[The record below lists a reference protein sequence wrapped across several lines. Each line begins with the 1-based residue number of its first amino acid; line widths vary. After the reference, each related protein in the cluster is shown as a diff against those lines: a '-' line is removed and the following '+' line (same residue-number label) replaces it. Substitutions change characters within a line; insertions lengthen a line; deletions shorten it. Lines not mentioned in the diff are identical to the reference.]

1 MTSENHG
8 TEKAD
13 SAMVMSPTGSTSQAA
28 PLSPSTSKPI
38 QELPDEL
45 VQAGWSKCWSKREN
59 RPYYFNRFTNQ
70 SLWEMPVLGQ
80 HDVISDPL
88 GLNAAPASGEAVSD
102 TGLGNGQRKR
112 HPSEDAQAGPNSFK
126 RPKVEIPVTPT
137 TPTVPISPST
147 PGVKPWVN
155 TTDDKQGQTSVP
167 APAPYRPSVV
177 YWDLDV
183 QTNAVIRERAPANH
197 LPSHPEIE
205 LQRAQLTTKLRQHYH
220 ELCSQREGI
229 EPPRESFNRWLLERK
244 VVDKGLD
251 PLLPS
256 ECDPVISPSM
266 FREIMNDIPIRL
278 SRIKYKEEAR
288 KLLFKYAEAAKKM
301 IDSRNA
307 TPDSRKVVK
316 WNVED
321 TMNWLRRDHS
331 ASKED
336 YMDRLEHLRK
346 QCGPHVASVAKD
358 SVEGI
363 CSKIY
368 HISAEYV
375 RRIRQAHLTL
385 LKECNISVDGT
396 EPTEVQDRLVYCYPV
411 RLSIPSPPQP
421 RVELHFENDVACL
434 RYKGEMVKVNRGHFS
449 KLELLYRYSCIDDFK
464 CIEPPRESFN
474 RWLLERKVVDKGL
487 DLFLPSECDPV
498 ISPSMFREIM
508 NDIPIRLSRIKYKEE
523 ARKLLFK
530 YAEAAKKMID
540 SRNATPDSRKV
551 VKWNVED
558 TMNWLRRDHS
568 ASKEDYM
575 DRLEHLRK
583 QCGPHVA
590 SVAKDSVEGICSK
603 IYHISAEYV
612 RRIRQAHLTLLKECN
627 ISVDGTEPT
636 EVQDRL
642 VYCYPV
648 RLSIPSPPQPRVEL
662 HFENDVACLRY
673 KGEMVKVNRGHFSK
687 LELLYRYSCID
698 DPRFEKFLCRVWCL
712 NKRYQVM
719 FGSGV
724 NEGSGLQGALPVPVF
739 EALNKQFGVTFECFA
754 SPLNCYFKQFCSAF
768 PDIDGFFGSRGPF
781 FSFSPASGSF
791 EANPPFCEELMDAMV
806 KHFEDLLE
814 HSSEPLSF
822 IIFVPEWRDP
832 PTPALTR
839 MEASRFRR
847 HQMIVPAFEH
857 EYRSGSQHI
866 CKREEMYYKSVHG
879 TAVIF
884 LQNNAGFSKWE
895 PTTERIQEFLAAY
908 NVSGRSLPSPGPPS
922 TSTGDKDSKPV
933 QERLAKTQDDSSPVD
948 KTAPDTTNI

>member
-1 MTSENHG
+1 MTSENHA
-8 TEKAD
+8 TVKAD
-13 SAMVMSPTGSTSQAA
+13 SAALVMSPTGSTSQAA
-28 PLSPSTSKPI
+28 PFSPSTSKPI

-45 VQAGWSKCWSKREN
+45 IQAGWSKCWSKREN

-80 HDVISDPL
+80 HDVIVS
-88 GLNAAPASGEAVSD
+88 SGF
-102 TGLGNGQRKR
+102 R
-112 HPSEDAQAGPNSFK
+112 
-126 RPKVEIPVTPT
+126 VEIPVTPT
-137 TPTVPISPST
+137 TPTIPISPST

-183 QTNAVIRERAPANH
+183 QTNAVIRERAPADH
-197 LPSHPEIE
+197 LPPHPEIE

-256 ECDPVISPSM
+256 ECDPVISTSM

-307 TPDSRKVVK
+307 TPESRKVVK

-375 RRIRQAHLTL
+375 RRIRQTHLTL
-385 LKECNISVDGT
+385 LKECNIS
-396 EPTEVQDRLVYCYPV
+396 EPTAVQDRLVYCYPV

-449 KLELLYRYSCIDDFK
+449 KLELLYRYSCIDD
-464 CIEPPRESFN
+464 
-474 RWLLERKVVDKGL
+474 
-487 DLFLPSECDPV
+487 
-498 ISPSMFREIM
+498 
-508 NDIPIRLSRIKYKEE
+508 
-523 ARKLLFK
+523 
-530 YAEAAKKMID
+530 
-540 SRNATPDSRKV
+540 T
-551 VKWNVED
+551 
-558 TMNWLRRDHS
+558 
-568 ASKEDYM
+568 
-575 DRLEHLRK
+575 
-583 QCGPHVA
+583 
-590 SVAKDSVEGICSK
+590 
-603 IYHISAEYV
+603 
-612 RRIRQAHLTLLKECN
+612 
-627 ISVDGTEPT
+627 
-636 EVQDRL
+636 
-642 VYCYPV
+642 
-648 RLSIPSPPQPRVEL
+648 
-662 HFENDVACLRY
+662 
-673 KGEMVKVNRGHFSK
+673 
-687 LELLYRYSCID
+687 
-698 DPRFEKFLCRVWCL
+698 RFEKFLSRVWCL
-712 NKRYQVM
+712 IKRYQVM

-768 PDIDGFFGSRGPF
+768 PDTDGFFGSRGPF
-781 FSFSPASGSF
+781 LSFSPASGSF
-791 EANPPFCEELMDAMV
+791 EANPPFCEEFMDAMV
-806 KHFEDLLE
+806 THLEDLLE
-814 HSSEPLSF
+814 RSSEPLSF

-847 HQMIVPAFEH
+847 HQMMVPAFEH

-866 CKREEMYYKSVHG
+866 CKREEIYYKSVHG

-908 NVSGRSLPSPGPPS
+908 KVSGRSLPSPGPSS

-933 QERLAKTQDDSSPVD
+933 QEQSSARSQDNSSPVD